1 MIISLENLEVHK
13 FFIFLILP
21 FWGNIMSVRAVE
33 RALDI
38 LLCFLVNKEP
48 TLAEL
53 TRCANLNKA
62 TVFRLL
68 HTLIDKGFV
77 ERITGSERY
86 QLGRKIGELG
96 RDYPFKDW
104 RLIIIKSEMEKLR
117 DLLEET
123 VSLYIRDGSERV
135 RVFAVE
141 SNQTIRRVAPIGVR
155 MPLTVGASSKI
166 LMAFADEELQNFLLP
181 RLDWQNVNRA
191 YYEEQLTK
199 IKKDGFAIS
208 ISEREIGTS
217 AISTPI
223 FNKEN
228 KLLAALTVSGPSSR
242 LTTEKMLEFVPQ
254 IFHTAHVL
262 SELLKDV
269 ETSSTF
275 FALLT

>member
-104 RLIIIKSEMEKLR
+104 RLLIIKSEMEKLR

-199 IKKDGFAIS
+199 IKKDGYAIS

-275 FALLT
+275 FALIT

>member
-86 QLGRKIGELG
+86 QLGRKIVELG

-104 RLIIIKSEMEKLR
+104 RLLIIKSEMEKLR

-199 IKKDGFAIS
+199 IKKDGYAIS

-275 FALLT
+275 FALIT